1 MRVNRGMRLGR
12 AELRAVQAAALAWGL
27 ALSTAGCATSATSDN
42 TAAGA
47 TPRISFARTTNWR
60 TFRIP
65 APATTTDAS
74 LDAISCRA
82 AARCVAG
89 GTFFTSTPDS
99 PDAFTVSYTSGKWAP
114 AKPLIMPA
122 GTTSSQLNGL
132 ACVAS
137 GPCMA
142 VGTYTTSAG
151 PSYGFV
157 AEQSRGRW
165 APATRLLQ
173 SANDR
178 IASLNGVTCTAPGD
192 CVAVGSIYT
201 PRHGEMPMIVTEA
214 SGRWQKPSEISPPAK
229 PTPRYGGDQLSSV
242 ACQRTGYCVAVGV
255 YNVTADPS
263 HLTVRPMVV
272 IESHERWLPARGIQ
286 APADTA
292 SIPDAPGVGV
302 LDAVG
307 LGSVSCAPHGP
318 CLATGTYLATP
329 AQFRGLAVSELHG
342 RWGSTQELIP
352 ARGTT
357 VACNIAYCLIAG
369 GGSARAS
376 PGIAVTY
383 ARGRWG
389 QVAAI
394 RPPADANQSAAMRY
408 QIDFG
413 GVACFPGGRCIA
425 AGSYID
431 KSGHRAPVVATRS

>member
-1 MRVNRGMRLGR
+1 MRVSRGMGLRR
-12 AELRAVQAAALAWGL
+12 AKLRAVQAAALAWGL
-27 ALSTAGCATSATSDN
+27 ALAAAACTTSARSSN
-42 TAAGA
+42 TAPGV

-65 APATTTDAS
+65 APAAATDAS
-74 LDAISCRA
+74 LTAISCRS

-89 GTFFTSTPDS
+89 GTFFTNTPHS
-99 PDAFTVSYTSGKWAP
+99 PDAFTVTYTRGKWAR
-114 AKPLIMPA
+114 AQALIIP
-122 GTTSSQLNGL
+122 GGTSSQLNGL

-137 GPCMA
+137 GPCVA
-142 VGTYTTSAG
+142 VGTYTTSKG
-151 PSYGFV
+151 PTYGFV
-157 AEQSRGRW
+157 AENFHGRW
-165 APATRLLQ
+165 TPATRLPQ

-178 IASLNGVTCTAPGD
+178 IASLNGVTCSAPGD
-192 CVAVGSIYT
+192 CLAVGSVYT
-201 PRHGEMPMIVTEA
+201 PRFGEMPMIVTEA
-214 SGRWQKPSEISPPAK
+214 SGRWQMPTQISPPAK

-255 YNVTADPS
+255 YNVIADPS

-272 IESHERWLPARGIQ
+272 VETDGRWLPPRGIL

-292 SIPDAPGVGV
+292 SIPNAPGVGV
-302 LDAVG
+302 LDDAG
-307 LGSVSCAPHGP
+307 LGSVSCAPHGR
-318 CLATGTYLATP
+318 CMAAGTYLATP

-342 RWGSTQELIP
+342 RWGTTQELIP
-352 ARGTT
+352 ARGMT

-383 ARGRWG
+383 ARGQWG

-394 RPPADANQSAAMRY
+394 RPPGDANQSAAMGY
-408 QIDFG
+408 QINFG
-413 GVACFPGGRCIA
+413 GVVCFPGGRCIA

-431 KSGHRAPVVATRS
+431 KSGHRASLVSTRG